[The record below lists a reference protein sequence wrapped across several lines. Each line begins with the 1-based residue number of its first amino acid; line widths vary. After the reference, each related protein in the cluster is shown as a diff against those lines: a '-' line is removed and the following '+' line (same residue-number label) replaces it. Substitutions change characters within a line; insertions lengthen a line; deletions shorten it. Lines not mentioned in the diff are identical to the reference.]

1 VCPKVSSDLSGNS
14 NSTRKPDFVAAANE
28 EEDHILKENAITIE
42 VLKDGLGVARGYSIL
57 CARKAYEPRLVGPST
72 APDEFG

>member
-1 VCPKVSSDLSGNS
+1 
-14 NSTRKPDFVAAANE
+14 VAAANE